1 MRCFQGESSFATA
14 ASKLNVSPAHKQAY
28 IRIFVKAAQ
37 LKNWCTLFCDGERVI
52 NQGYH
57 KAKTKN
63 YYQPVIP
70 EGTTYGLNHMV

>member
-1 MRCFQGESSFATA
+1 MGESSFATA
-14 ASKLNVSPAHKQAY
+14 ASKLNVSPAHEQAY
-28 IRIFVKAAQ
+28 IRIFVIY
-37 LKNWCTLFCDGERVI
+37 WCTLFCDGEWVI

>member
-1 MRCFQGESSFATA
+1 MGESSFATA

-28 IRIFVKAAQ
+28 IRIFVIY
-37 LKNWCTLFCDGERVI
+37 WCTLFCDGERVI
-52 NQGYH
+52 NEGYH